1 MCCWEGGG
9 GGGEIPKGGR
19 AGRARSLGIWPR
31 GGEIT
36 GGGRSSKECKFY
48 KEPHLSDNVYSY
60 QGRASRR
67 AFFYVRNPNY
77 SEHSVPTILIPE
89 L

>member
-1 MCCWEGGG
+1 MLLGGG
-9 GGGEIPKGGR
+9 GARSLKGGAQGGRDPWGFGPGGGEIT
-19 AGRARSLGIWPR
+19 
-31 GGEIT
+31 E
-36 GGGRSSKECKFY
+36 GGRSSKEYKFY